1 MAESQNS
8 SSSASDKDSLRSGDR
23 NISATVL
30 NSENKAT
37 DTDLISIDDE
47 DGPEQ
52 PPPCEEEHGPDVCIV
67 KMDERA
73 VMKPSHSEQISTVES
88 KQPKTI
94 KSIMMALKEGKV
106 RENGSPMRSTRTK
119 AVGTPTQRCNTEA
132 SPKVLKPY
140 SVAPGLKSNAD
151 TQGLA
156 PAKLMFDSA
165 KRVQG
170 SNTLKHQ
177 VRVITWCF
185 LSDFFIT
192 LVGSIVSYSPM
203 IYFCSY
209 L

>member
-8 SSSASDKDSLRSGDR
+8 NSSASDKDSLRSGDR
-23 NISATVL
+23 NISATVS
-30 NSENKAT
+30 NSDNKAT

-47 DGPEQ
+47 DGFEQ
-52 PPPCEEEHGPDVCIV
+52 PPPSEEEHGPDVCII

-73 VMKPSHSEQISTVES
+73 VMKPSHSEQVSIVES

-132 SPKVLKPY
+132 SPKILKPC

-151 TQGLA
+151 TQGLT
-156 PAKLMFDSA
+156 PAKLTFDSA

-170 SNTLKHQ
+170 SNPLKQQ
-177 VRVITWCF
+177 VTETWCF
-185 LSDFFIT
+185 LSDFYIT
-192 LVGSIVSYSPM
+192 LVGSIVSYFTM